1 MNYRNDRKFEW
12 VTSEQELLLLAA
24 LQQGK
29 DATDAWQQWKTTVD
43 IEDIDPESYRL
54 LPLLYRNL
62 SVHGVEDSEMVRLK
76 GVYRRRWYENQL
88 LVSKI
93 TELLRYFQDAAIET
107 LILKDVALLLHY
119 YQDDGLHPIDIFDI
133 FVRWADGDAAIALL
147 NKLGWKLK
155 EKVPD
160 KILSKLSV
168 ITFVD
173 DSGKILNLYRHI
185 YWYPWQENT
194 DFGSGAIATQIKDLS
209 TYVFNPTYQ
218 LLQLCQQ
225 GTIWHL
231 VPPIRLVADG
241 MTIINSFADSI
252 DWDVIVADAEKY
264 RFILPLQKMVAIL
277 SELLLAPIPGEIIKK
292 VRDLKPSAF
301 ELMEERVSAGEPL
314 PVIKTF
320 IIRYSQ
326 YLKSVQ
332 SSGLKFKIMGFPKYL
347 QEVWGLD
354 NLWSVP
360 FQVTLKGMKRI
371 RNDIF
376 K

>member
-1 MNYRNDRKFEW
+1 
-12 VTSEQELLLLAA
+12 
-24 LQQGK
+24 
-29 DATDAWQQWKTTVD
+29 
-43 IEDIDPESYRL
+43 
-54 LPLLYRNL
+54 
-62 SVHGVEDSEMVRLK
+62 
-76 GVYRRRWYENQL
+76 
-88 LVSKI
+88 
-93 TELLRYFQDAAIET
+93 
-107 LILKDVALLLHY
+107 
-119 YQDDGLHPIDIFDI
+119 
-133 FVRWADGDAAIALL
+133 
-147 NKLGWKLK
+147 
-155 EKVPD
+155 
-160 KILSKLSV
+160 
-168 ITFVD
+168 
-173 DSGKILNLYRHI
+173 
-185 YWYPWQENT
+185 
-194 DFGSGAIATQIKDLS
+194 
-209 TYVFNPTYQ
+209 
-218 LLQLCQQ
+218 

>member
-1 MNYRNDRKFEW
+1 MNSKNDRKFEW
-12 VTSEQELLLLAA
+12 VTSEQELLLRSA
-24 LQQGK
+24 LKQGK
-29 DATDAWQQWKTTVD
+29 DATDAWQQWKRTVD
-43 IEDIDPESYRL
+43 IEDLDPESYRL

-62 SVHGVEDSEMVRLK
+62 SVHGVSDSHMVRLK

-93 TELLRYFQDAAIET
+93 TSLLRSFQDAGIEI

-119 YQDDGLHPIDIFDI
+119 YQDDGLHAIDSFDV
-133 FVRWADGDAAIALL
+133 FVRWADGDAALGLL
-147 NKLGWKLK
+147 NKLGWMLK

-160 KILSKLSV
+160 KVLSSLSV

-173 DSGKILNLYRHI
+173 ESGKILNLYRHI

-194 DFGSGAIATQIKDLS
+194 DLGEGPIATQIKDLS
-209 TYVFNPTYQ
+209 TYVLNPTYQ
-218 LLQLCQQ
+218 LLQLCHQ

-241 MTIINSFADSI
+241 MTIINSFTDSI
-252 DWDVIVADAEKY
+252 DWDVLVADAEKY
-264 RFILPLQKMVAIL
+264 RFILSLKKMITIL
-277 SELLLAPIPGEIIKK
+277 SEVLLAPIPGAIIEK

-301 ELMEERVSAGEPL
+301 EQMEYQVSAGEPL

-332 SSGLKFKIMGFPKYL
+332 STGSTFKIMGFPRYL
-347 QEVWGLD
+347 QDVWGLD

-360 FQVTLKGMKRI
+360 FQVTVKGMKRI

>member
-155 EKVPD
+155 EKAPD

-168 ITFVD
+168 IT
-173 DSGKILNLYRHI
+173 
-185 YWYPWQENT
+185 
-194 DFGSGAIATQIKDLS
+194 
-209 TYVFNPTYQ
+209 
-218 LLQLCQQ
+218 
-225 GTIWHL
+225 
-231 VPPIRLVADG
+231 
-241 MTIINSFADSI
+241 
-252 DWDVIVADAEKY
+252 
-264 RFILPLQKMVAIL
+264 
-277 SELLLAPIPGEIIKK
+277 
-292 VRDLKPSAF
+292 
-301 ELMEERVSAGEPL
+301 
-314 PVIKTF
+314 
-320 IIRYSQ
+320 
-326 YLKSVQ
+326 
-332 SSGLKFKIMGFPKYL
+332 
-347 QEVWGLD
+347 
-354 NLWSVP
+354 
-360 FQVTLKGMKRI
+360 
-371 RNDIF
+371 
-376 K
+376 

>member
-1 MNYRNDRKFEW
+1 MNYKNDRKIDW
-12 VTSEQELLLLAA
+12 LTSDRELLLRAA

-43 IEDIDPESYRL
+43 IEELDPESYRL

-62 SVHGVEDSEMVRLK
+62 SVLGVEDSEMVRLK

-93 TELLRYFQDAAIET
+93 TALLRSFQDAAIEV
-107 LILKDVALLLHY
+107 LILKDVALLLY
-119 YQDDGLHPIDIFDI
+119 SYQDEGLHAIDNFDI
-133 FVRWADGDAAIALL
+133 FVHWSDGDVAIDLL
-147 NKLGWKLK
+147 NKLGWVLK
-155 EKVPD
+155 EQLPANV
-160 KILSKLSV
+160 LSKLSV
-168 ITFVD
+168 ISFVD
-173 DSGKILNLYRHI
+173 ESGKILNLYRHI
-185 YWYPWQENT
+185 YWYPLPANT
-194 DFGSGAIATQIKDLS
+194 NFGSGAMVIPIKDLS
-209 TYVFNPTYQ
+209 THILNPTYQ

-241 MTIINSFADSI
+241 MTIVQTFGDNI
-252 DWDVIVADAEKY
+252 DWEIVLAEAEKY
-264 RFILPLQKMVAIL
+264 RFIVPLKKMVAIL
-277 SELLLAPIPGEIIKK
+277 SELLSAPIPSPIIER
-292 VRDLKPSAF
+292 VRVLKPSAF
-301 ELMEERVSAGEPL
+301 EQMEDRVSAGQPL

-320 IIRYSQ
+320 IIKYSQ

-332 SSGLKFKIMGFPKYL
+332 SKDFQFKFMGFPSYL
-347 QEVWGLD
+347 QDAWGLD

-360 FQVTLKGMKRI
+360 LQVTIKGMKRI
-371 RNDIF
+371 KSDVF

>member
-1 MNYRNDRKFEW
+1 MNSQNNQKLDW
-12 VTSEQELLLLAA
+12 VTSEQELLLRSA
-24 LQQGK
+24 LKQGK
-29 DATDAWQQWKTTVD
+29 DGTDAWQQWKTTVD
-43 IEDIDPESYRL
+43 IEDLDPESYRL

-62 SVHGVEDSEMVRLK
+62 SVHGVSDSHTIRLK

-93 TELLRYFQDAAIET
+93 TSLLRSFQDAGIKT

-119 YQDDGLHPIDIFDI
+119 YQDDGLHAIDSFDV
-133 FVRWADGDAAIALL
+133 FVRWADGDAAIGLL
-147 NKLGWKLK
+147 NKLGWTLK

-160 KILSKLSV
+160 KVLSRLSV
-168 ITFVD
+168 ISFVD
-173 DSGKILNLYRHI
+173 ESGKILNLYRHI

-209 TYVFNPTYQ
+209 TYVLNPTYQ
-218 LLQLCQQ
+218 LLQLCHQ

-241 MTIINSFADSI
+241 MIIINSFADSI
-252 DWDVIVADAEKY
+252 DWDVLVADAEKY
-264 RFILPLQKMVAIL
+264 RFILSLKKMITIL
-277 SELLLAPIPGEIIKK
+277 YEVLLAPIPEAIIEK

-301 ELMEERVSAGEPL
+301 EQMEYKVSAGEPL

-332 SSGLKFKIMGFPKYL
+332 STGSRFKIMGLTRYL
-347 QEVWGLD
+347 QDVWGLD

-360 FQVTLKGMKRI
+360 FQVTIKGMKRI

>member
-1 MNYRNDRKFEW
+1 MNSKNDRKFEW
-12 VTSEQELLLLAA
+12 LTSEHELLLRAA

-29 DATDAWQQWKTTVD
+29 DATDAWDQWKTTVD
-43 IEDIDPESYRL
+43 IEDLDPESYRL

-62 SVHGVEDSEMVRLK
+62 SVHGIEDSEMVRLK

-93 TELLRYFQDAAIET
+93 TALLHSFQDAGIKT

-119 YQDDGLHPIDIFDI
+119 YQDDGLHAIDTLDI
-133 FVRWADGDAAIALL
+133 CVRWEDGNAAIGLL
-147 NKLGWKLK
+147 NKLGWMLK

-160 KILSKLSV
+160 KVISKLSV
-168 ITFVD
+168 ISFVD
-173 DSGKILNLYRHI
+173 ESGKILNLYRHI
-185 YWYPWQENT
+185 YWYAEQVETN
-194 DFGSGAIATQIKDLS
+194 FGTGAIVTQIKDLS
-209 TYVFNPTYQ
+209 TYVLNPTYQ
-218 LLQLCQQ
+218 LIQLCHQ

-241 MTIINSFADSI
+241 MIIINSFSGSI
-252 DWDVIVADAEKY
+252 DWDVLVADAEKY
-264 RFILPLQKMVAIL
+264 RLILPLQKMVAIL
-277 SELLLAPIPGEIIKK
+277 SELLLVPIPDAIIAK

-301 ELMEERVSAGEPL
+301 ELIEYQVSAGKPL

-320 IIRYSQ
+320 IMRYSQ

-332 SSGLKFKIMGFPKYL
+332 STGSTFKIMGFPRYL
-347 QEVWGLD
+347 QDVWGLD
-354 NLWSVP
+354 NLWSVL

>member
-1 MNYRNDRKFEW
+1 MNSKNARKFEW
-12 VTSEQELLLLAA
+12 LTSEHELLLRAA
-24 LQQGK
+24 FQEGK
-29 DATDAWQQWKTTVD
+29 DATDAWHQWKTTVD
-43 IEDIDPESYRL
+43 IEELDPESYRL

-62 SVHGVEDSEMVRLK
+62 SAHGVEDSEMVRLK

-88 LVSKI
+88 LVSKL
-93 TELLRYFQDAAIET
+93 TALLRSFQDAGIEAI
-107 LILKDVALLLHY
+107 ILKDVALLLHY
-119 YQDDGLHPIDIFDI
+119 YQDDGLRAIDSLDI
-133 FVRWADGDAAIALL
+133 FVRWADGDAAIGLL

-160 KILSKLSV
+160 KVLSKLSV
-168 ITFVD
+168 ISFVD
-173 DSGKILNLYRHI
+173 ESGKTLNLYRHI
-185 YWYPWQENT
+185 YWYPLPANT
-194 DFGSGAIATQIKDLS
+194 DFGAGVIVTPIKDLS
-209 TYVFNPTYQ
+209 SYIFNPTYQ

-241 MTIINSFADSI
+241 MIIINSFADSI
-252 DWDVIVADAEKY
+252 DWDFLVMEAEKN
-264 RFILPLQKMVAIL
+264 RFILPLKKAIAIL
-277 SELLLAPIPGEIIKK
+277 SELLLVPIPDPIIAK

-301 ELMEERVSAGEPL
+301 ELLEYQVSAGEPL

-320 IIRYSQ
+320 IMRYSQ

-332 SSGLKFKIMGFPKYL
+332 SSGLKFKMMGFPRYL
-347 QEVWGLD
+347 QDVWGLD

-360 FQVTLKGMKRI
+360 FLVTLKGIKRI
-371 RNDIF
+371 KSDIF

>member
-1 MNYRNDRKFEW
+1 MNSKNERKFEW
-12 VTSEQELLLLAA
+12 VTSEQELLLRAA
-24 LQQGK
+24 LKQGK

-43 IEDIDPESYRL
+43 IEDLDPESYRL

-88 LVSKI
+88 LVSKL
-93 TELLRYFQDAAIET
+93 TALLHSFQDAGIET
-107 LILKDVALLLHY
+107 IILKDVALLLHY
-119 YQDDGLHPIDIFDI
+119 YQDDGLRAIDTLDI
-133 FVRWADGDAAIALL
+133 CVRWADGDAALALL

-168 ITFVD
+168 ISFVD

-194 DFGSGAIATQIKDLS
+194 NFGAGTSATQIKDLS
-209 TYVFNPTYQ
+209 TYVLNPTYQ
-218 LLQLCQQ
+218 LLQLCHQ
-225 GTIWHL
+225 GTIWNL

-252 DWDVIVADAEKY
+252 DWDVLVADAEKY
-264 RFILPLQKMVAIL
+264 RFILALKKMIAIL
-277 SELLLAPIPGEIIKK
+277 SELLLVPIPHEIIEK
-292 VRDLKPSAF
+292 VGDLKPSAF
-301 ELMEERVSAGEPL
+301 ELMEYQVSAGEPL

-332 SSGLKFKIMGFPKYL
+332 SSGLKFKIMGFPRYL
-347 QEVWGLD
+347 QDVWGLD

-360 FQVTLKGMKRI
+360 LQVTLKGMKRI

>member
-1 MNYRNDRKFEW
+1 MNSKNNRKFQW
-12 VTSEQELLLLAA
+12 LTSEQELLLLAA
-24 LQQGK
+24 LKQGK
-29 DATDAWQQWKTTVD
+29 DATDAWHQWKTTVD
-43 IEDIDPESYRL
+43 IEELDPESYRL

-62 SVHGVEDSEMVRLK
+62 SAHGVEDFEMVRLK

-88 LVSKI
+88 LVSKL
-93 TELLRYFQDAAIET
+93 TALLHSFQDAGIET
-107 LILKDVALLLHY
+107 IILKDVALLLHY
-119 YQDDGLHPIDIFDI
+119 YQDDGLRAIDTLDI
-133 FVRWADGDAAIALL
+133 CVRWADGDAALALL

-160 KILSKLSV
+160 KILFKLSV
-168 ITFVD
+168 ISFVD

-194 DFGSGAIATQIKDLS
+194 NFGAGTSATQIKDLS
-209 TYVFNPTYQ
+209 TYVLNPTYQ
-218 LLQLCQQ
+218 LLQLCHQ
-225 GTIWHL
+225 GTIWNL

-252 DWDVIVADAEKY
+252 DWDVLVADAEKY
-264 RFILPLQKMVAIL
+264 RFILALKKMIAIL
-277 SELLLAPIPGEIIKK
+277 SELLLVPIPHEIIEK
-292 VRDLKPSAF
+292 VGDLKPSAF
-301 ELMEERVSAGEPL
+301 ELMEYQVSAGEPL

-332 SSGLKFKIMGFPKYL
+332 SSGLKFKIMGFPRYL
-347 QEVWGLD
+347 QDVWGLD

-360 FQVTLKGMKRI
+360 LQVTLKGMKRI